1 MAEGNSGVILMS
13 EAPKSHN
20 GSAILDTAAGITSDS
35 DSESVS
41 TLTARSYLSTVK
53 TKRNKRKNFQPRNI
67 AYSETESICES
78 FSNRDHTS
86 SDSSESDYALDLSNV
101 DIIKSIKSGSGSGC
115 GECSDQKVVKLKIKD
130 DQSKKIEEMCKEG
143 NYENDPSDEPME
155 SSPMDLT
162 CSKNTSP
169 YPYSHLHATNSVCS
183 DSDSEGGG
191 GGGDSGGVGEGGKR
205 CVKKRRKEILVESTS
220 KSSSVAQYS
229 LHSILGHSGDASDMK
244 EYYQN
249 TVKELLE
256 IYGLNS
262 DTVTDVAQTI
272 TNNVPISNF
281 SSGKYAALLCSIMH
295 AHIFTLLV
303 RFFSTRTP
311 SNYKIES
318 WVKLF

>member
-1 MAEGNSGVILMS
+1 MIIMAEGDSGVILMS
-13 EAPKSHN
+13 EVPKSHN
-20 GSAILDTAAGITSDS
+20 GSAILDAAVGITSDS

-41 TLTARSYLSTVK
+41 TQTARSYLSAAE

-67 AYSETESICES
+67 AYSETESIGES
-78 FSNRDHTS
+78 FSNRDRTS

-101 DIIKSIKSGSGSGC
+101 DIIKNISCGSGSGSG
-115 GECSDQKVVKLKIKD
+115 GGDRVLAKPETKD
-130 DQSKKIEEMCKEG
+130 NRSGKIEEMCKEG
-143 NYENDPSDEPME
+143 KYENDESDEPME

-169 YPYSHLHATNSVCS
+169 FPFSRLHATNSGYSEEDS
-183 DSDSEGGG
+183 DSDAAA
-191 GGGDSGGVGEGGKR
+191 GDRGAAKR
-205 CVKKRRKEILVESTS
+205 CVKKRRKETLAEPSS
-220 KSSSVAQYS
+220 KSSIVAPYS

-262 DTVTDVAQTI
+262 DAETDVAQTI

-281 SSGKYAALLCSIMH
+281 SSGKYTVFYSYYALIPLHSPD
-295 AHIFTLLV
+295 
-303 RFFSTRTP
+303 FFFLFFLSLSFFLSSSTNP
-311 SNYKIES
+311 
-318 WVKLF
+318 